1 MPHSDKPLRTWASM
15 IYDHEIDEPR
25 PMKVIC
31 VGAGISGILTGIRLP
46 QQVENL
52 ELTIYEKNPEVG
64 GTWYENK

>member
-1 MPHSDKPLRTWASM
+1 M